1 MAFRTISLTQKTQAC
16 LLTLAWRG
24 IVVINTSD
32 ISFPYLS
39 NWLFRLSST
48 TCTCGSCSK
57 ERFMGLSRKG
67 NCEVWWRF
75 MQAHPAPHGG
85 STSRYGQHAEQGAK
99 GAFER
104 YHEARSY
111 M

>member
-1 MAFRTISLTQKTQAC
+1 
-16 LLTLAWRG
+16 
-24 IVVINTSD
+24 
-32 ISFPYLS
+32 
-39 NWLFRLSST
+39 
-48 TCTCGSCSK
+48 
-57 ERFMGLSRKG
+57 MGLSRKR

-111 M
+111 MLNLRPNASDRTSRKGMLLFVTLLMRYMSHVLIS

>member
-1 MAFRTISLTQKTQAC
+1 
-16 LLTLAWRG
+16 
-24 IVVINTSD
+24 
-32 ISFPYLS
+32 
-39 NWLFRLSST
+39 
-48 TCTCGSCSK
+48 
-57 ERFMGLSRKG
+57 MGLSRKRI
-67 NCEVWWRF
+67 CEVWWRF
-75 MQAHPAPHGG
+75 MQAHPAPDGG